1 MSQENEMKEWANP
14 TPAGLVAL
22 AVACFGFFAIL
33 SGRVTHDAMPLLGAW
48 LLGGF
53 VVQFIVALLDLKAV
67 DEFWFTSQLD
77 IKQIEANLEAEQSIK
92 LVNEKNKKLFC
103 VKGGSELLWKKT
115 SEKLYSS
122 DSRFTNLGNA
132 AQSLMPLFAELANE
146 SF

>member
-1 MSQENEMKEWANP
+1 MLHKGS
-14 TPAGLVAL
+14 L
-22 AVACFGFFAIL
+22 
-33 SGRVTHDAMPLLGAW
+33 
-48 LLGGF
+48 
-53 VVQFIVALLDLKAV
+53 VALLDLKAV